1 MALSAVLT
9 NAGALLTAQGL
20 TLTYTVLVT
29 DDTLGDLG
37 TKSYEVTDPATIA
50 SVTAYIE
57 QMLPTIEAQ
66 VGLPVTLPF
75 DPNPPSPP
83 DPDPVP

>member
-20 TLTYTVLVT
+20 SLTYTVLVT
-29 DDTLGDLG
+29 DDQLGDLG

-66 VGLPVTLPF
+66 VGIPVSLPF
-75 DPNPPSPP
+75 MPPQPEP
-83 DPDPVP
+83 GE

>member
-29 DDTLGDLG
+29 DDQLGDLG

-66 VGLPVTLPF
+66 VGIPVTLPF
-75 DPNPPSPP
+75 VPPVPP